1 MKEVMKRISDTRC
14 STTGIPTI
22 AISRTSWTCISTCLW
37 NTWGAAKF
45 ITTAAPM
52 KKTTY
57 LEISLRSVKL
67 TLGTA
72 RYQTIAVQIET

>member
-1 MKEVMKRISDTRC
+1 M
-14 STTGIPTI
+14 
-22 AISRTSWTCISTCLW
+22 W

-45 ITTAAPM
+45 STTAAPM
-52 KKTTY
+52 KKTTN
-57 LEISLRSVKL
+57 LEISLKSVKL